1 MASDPSSSNVQRT
14 LSFLG
19 SVVNSRQIWRFS
31 WALFFMKFDALH
43 IERSFF
49 LEKFQNFHVMY
60 CNDWRTD
67 FFLFDQ
73 NIFTVIYVP
82 ECLGAEVLSFSVM
95 LSQVCM

>member
-1 MASDPSSSNVQRT
+1 M
-14 LSFLG
+14 L
-19 SVVNSRQIWRFS
+19 FS
-31 WALFFMKFDALH
+31 GALFFMKFDALR

-73 NIFTVIYVP
+73 NIFTVIYVL
-82 ECLGAEVLSFSVM
+82 ECLGTVALSLECYHRFACSHVLFQTFK
-95 LSQVCM
+95 LSRYE